1 MFKHMILHLLMMA
14 VEYNIVN
21 QKNQTD
27 FSMYYKH
34 FFSKNKSIKGQ
45 NLVN

>member
-21 QKNQTD
+21 QKKNQND
-27 FSMYYKH
+27 FQCITNI
-34 FFSKNKSIKGQ
+34 FSQKTKALKVKI
-45 NLVN
+45 